1 MKSVGVKSVEAWKA
15 GLRAVLRDAARRR
28 ETEAVAVLREL
39 LAAIDNA
46 EAADA
51 SAAPPVEHG
60 VIAGGVRGLGAGE
73 VPRRVLSGSEV
84 AAILEREIEDRRQA
98 AATYAALGQ
107 AEAAEKLERAVAA
120 LVSLR

>member
-1 MKSVGVKSVEAWKA
+1 MTSVAEWKA
-15 GLRAVLRDAARRR
+15 ALRGALRDAARRR
-28 ETEAVAVLREL
+28 ETEAVTVLREL

-46 EAADA
+46 EAADP

-60 VIAGGVRGLGAGE
+60 VIAGGVPGLGAGE

-84 AAILEREIEDRRQA
+84 AALVEREIDDRRQA

-107 AEAAEKLERAVAA
+107 AEAAEKLQRAVGLLA
-120 LVSLR
+120 SLR